1 MKRIAL
7 LVLAIAAVTLNV
19 HAQVYKWVDK
29 DGKVQY
35 SDMPPP
41 AGATTMSSQRV
52 TSTAPSAPSA
62 PVATDD
68 KAAQKKPPDPVKDY
82 DKRRTDAAEK
92 QKKDDAADKLAAQK
106 KEACENARG
115 YYKTLE
121 AGGKISKTD
130 ANGERYFLEDDQ
142 IKQELANAQKTVTE
156 NCK

>member
-1 MKRIAL
+1 MKSPIQLFA
-7 LVLAIAAVTLNV
+7 AIAILLATATVA
-19 HAQVYKWVDK
+19 AQVYKWVDK

-41 AGATTMSSQRV
+41 AGATTMSSQRL
-52 TSTAPSAPSA
+52 TSSASSA
-62 PVATDD
+62 PVAADD

-121 AGGKISKTD
+121 VGGKISKTD